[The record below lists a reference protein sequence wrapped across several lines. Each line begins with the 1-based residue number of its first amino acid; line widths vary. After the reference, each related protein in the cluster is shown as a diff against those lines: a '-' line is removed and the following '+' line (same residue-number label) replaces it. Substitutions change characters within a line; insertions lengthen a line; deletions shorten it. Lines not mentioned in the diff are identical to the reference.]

1 MSTDGF
7 TRPTLHAVYLD
18 VIYELGSLGWHFMT
32 LRYAWEQALVLAALR
47 TGEEEGLEARVTK
60 ILELFEKPIV
70 YLDRDRSWGV
80 WSQVLFPAKGAPPP
94 SDQVMDV
101 LAQRELTVLGPGLTF
116 DHIQLNSPPR
126 NRPCCSGRWRRRGRY
141 LCITSSGRHAA
152 RPRASRWLVTSLG
165 SGLADGSQGRRE
177 GAPGA
182 ARRGDQRTI
191 DRCPDRAKHVS
202 TDRKCSPPRA
212 CRAAPI

>member
-1 MSTDGF
+1 
-7 TRPTLHAVYLD
+7 
-18 VIYELGSLGWHFMT
+18 MT

-116 DHIQLNSPPR
+116 DHIQLNSPPSKSPLLLR
-126 NRPCCSGRWRRRGRY
+126 PLAAQGSLSMHYIFWAPCCETQSESVVGYLAWQRAGGRLAGTPRGRAR
-141 LCITSSGRHAA
+141 SS
-152 RPRASRWLVTSLG
+152 
-165 SGLADGSQGRRE
+165 
-177 GAPGA
+177 
-182 ARRGDQRTI
+182 
-191 DRCPDRAKHVS
+191 
-202 TDRKCSPPRA
+202 
-212 CRAAPI
+212 

>member
-1 MSTDGF
+1 
-7 TRPTLHAVYLD
+7 
-18 VIYELGSLGWHFMT
+18 MT

-116 DHIQLNSPPR
+116 DHIQLNSPLEIALAAQAVGGAGVAIYALHLLGAMLRDPERVGGWLPR
-126 NRPCCSGRWRRRGRY
+126 LAAGWR
-141 LCITSSGRHAA
+141 T
-152 RPRASRWLVTSLG
+152 
-165 SGLADGSQGRRE
+165 
-177 GAPGA
+177 
-182 ARRGDQRTI
+182 ARRDAERARQEQRDEVIRGQLTDVLIEQNMSRLIESARRLELAELHPSDVTVESGD
-191 DRCPDRAKHVS
+191 S
-202 TDRKCSPPRA
+202 EPPEEITEA
-212 CRAAPI
+212 LEQDG